1 MATTKK
7 DSPPPAAAV
16 RILKIGKAPSLSGKS
31 TLTYHVGTA
40 GGADVRFRIYDND
53 GGGFYGR
60 EWISAADIQK
70 TLSKLP
76 MVTSASLH
84 SLFRGKSAN
93 SGGFLLAVLKH
104 EGLFKRSA
112 ENPRCYVATESPAF
126 VAEVQKLIEKG
137 TSLDPGAPPS
147 MKPGGVAKK
156 PLGKVAPAAVPTP
169 AKQAK
174 AAVPAASK
182 SVPAKTAALKKAP
195 WDQPAKPPVKASLK
209 TPAKAAAKPVKKK
222 A

>member
-1 MATTKK
+1 MATSKK
-7 DSPPPAAAV
+7 DSPPSAAAIRV
-16 RILKIGKAPSLSGKS
+16 LKIGKAPSLSAKS

-60 EWISAADIQK
+60 DWISAADIQK

-137 TSLDPGAPPS
+137 TSLDPGAAPS
-147 MKPGGVAKK
+147 MKPGGAVKK
-156 PLGKVAPAAVPTP
+156 PAGQAAKPPVPTP
-169 AKQAK
+169 VKQVK
-174 AAVPAASK
+174 AAALAVSK
-182 SVPAKTAALKKAP
+182 SVPAKTAAVKKAP
-195 WDQPAKPPVKASLK
+195 WDQPSKAPVKA
-209 TPAKAAAKPVKKK
+209 PARAAAVPVKKK